1 MRGGDALIAILR
13 VVQRM
18 DSATRGSILLV
29 EDEPTL
35 LKLSETILV
44 RQGFTVSA
52 CADAEAALNLL
63 HAGHQF
69 DMLATDMTLPG
80 MNGVELAHLFRAL
93 QPTSPILLMSGHDES
108 EIIEAGGVPEPSMI
122 LLKPVGLADMRAA
135 VDELL
140 G

>member
-1 MRGGDALIAILR
+1 MIAILR
-13 VVQRM
+13 VVAAM
-18 DSATRGSILLV
+18 DSSMRGSVLLV

-35 LKLSETILV
+35 LKLSETILA
-44 RQGFTVSA
+44 RQGFAVSA
-52 CADAEAALNLL
+52 CADAETALNLL
-63 HAGHQF
+63 HVGHQF
-69 DMLATDMTLPG
+69 DLLATDMTLPG

-93 QPTSPILLMSGHDES
+93 QPTSPILLMSGHDET
-108 EIIEAGGVPEPSMI
+108 EITEAGGVPEPSML

>member
-1 MRGGDALIAILR
+1 MIAVLR
-13 VVQRM
+13 VVIAM
-18 DSATRGSILLV
+18 DSSMRGSVLLV

-35 LKLSETILV
+35 LKLSETILA
-44 RQGFTVSA
+44 RQGFAVSA
-52 CADAEAALNLL
+52 CADAETALNLL

-69 DMLATDMTLPG
+69 DLLATDMTLPG

-93 QPTSPILLMSGHDES
+93 QPTSPILLMSGHDET
-108 EIIEAGGVPEPSMI
+108 EITEAGGVPEPSMI

-135 VDELL
+135 VAELL

>member
-1 MRGGDALIAILR
+1 MIAILR
-13 VVQRM
+13 VVAAM
-18 DSATRGSILLV
+18 DSSMRGSVLLV

-35 LKLSETILV
+35 LKLSETILA
-44 RQGFTVSA
+44 RQGFAVSA
-52 CADAEAALNLL
+52 CADAETALNLL

-69 DMLATDMTLPG
+69 DLLATDMTLPG

-93 QPTSPILLMSGHDES
+93 QPTSPILLMSGTDET
-108 EIIEAGGVPEPSMI
+108 EITEAGGVPEPSMI

>member
-1 MRGGDALIAILR
+1 MIAILR
-13 VVQRM
+13 VVAAM
-18 DSATRGSILLV
+18 DSSMRGSVLLV

-35 LKLSETILV
+35 LKLSETILA
-44 RQGFTVSA
+44 RQGFAVSA
-52 CADAEAALNLL
+52 CADAETALNLL

-69 DMLATDMTLPG
+69 DLLATDMTLPG

-93 QPTSPILLMSGHDES
+93 QPTSPILLMSGHDET
-108 EIIEAGGVPEPSMI
+108 EITEAGGVPEPSMI

>member
-1 MRGGDALIAILR
+1 MRGS
-13 VVQRM
+13 V
-18 DSATRGSILLV
+18 LLV

-35 LKLSETILV
+35 LKLSETILA
-44 RQGFTVSA
+44 RQGFAVSA
-52 CADAEAALNLL
+52 CADAETALNLL

-69 DMLATDMTLPG
+69 DLLATDMTLPG

-93 QPTSPILLMSGHDES
+93 QPTSPILLMSGHDET
-108 EIIEAGGVPEPSMI
+108 EITEAGGVPEPSMI

>member
-1 MRGGDALIAILR
+1 MIAILR

-69 DMLATDMTLPG
+69 ELLATDMTLPG
-80 MNGVELAHLFRAL
+80 MNGVEFAHLFRAL